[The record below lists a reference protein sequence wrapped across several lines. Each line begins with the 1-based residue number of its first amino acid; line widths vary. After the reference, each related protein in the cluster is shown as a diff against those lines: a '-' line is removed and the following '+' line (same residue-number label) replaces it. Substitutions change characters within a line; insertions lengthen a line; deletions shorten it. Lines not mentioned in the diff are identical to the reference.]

1 MRAIEDIKIEDK
13 KNKTLS
19 MIIQMERHFA
29 YLEFEYY
36 VCLFLSGICLFIIL
50 GKLGWASGI
59 GWLFFSKLIAK
70 VITRAESMA
79 IESYYLKS
87 INDSPKIMFSHLN

>member
-1 MRAIEDIKIEDK
+1 
-13 KNKTLS
+13 

-29 YLEFEYY
+29 YLEFEYHF
-36 VCLFLSGICLFIIL
+36 CLFISGICMLIIL

-70 VITRAESMA
+70 VIARAESIA
-79 IESYYLKS
+79 VESYCLKS
-87 INDSPKIMFSHLN
+87 VDDTPKFMFNNLN